1 MLIGLAIIGFLL
13 SFMYLRDAPG
23 HSMVWTLVSAAAA
36 SVVSVAVFLLVSAL
50 GNRSGWN
57 RPRVGI
63 VLLALLFA
71 SIIRTCVTSIFV
83 SVRSGGQVFDSGT
96 FGRALTTLII
106 TLVVGLIVAAS
117 VQSADERAEAKSA
130 LLVEQG
136 RLRKLADSADA
147 ERRRSEID
155 LWNKARE
162 LLEPTINEIRELI
175 AGEISEPAA
184 RQISDRIHEVVNEV
198 VRPASRE
205 LARSSMIEPGENVT
219 ELPSTLR
226 VFEDRMDIT
235 RALKPGWLLIVWWGV
250 LIPGMLLASVQ
261 VSVVVVWIAV
271 STLFILPLYGLKVV
285 WPRRLRDMT
294 IARGLGVLLI
304 LYAAINVA
312 FQYSVSHFGP
322 VIEGSES
329 WASTSVVGV
338 ILRIA
343 LGMLVSVL
351 AMLNVHSEQIR
362 ARLIETN
369 IQLEE
374 LISRIRRETW
384 LLHRVVSLAVHGTV
398 QSALISTAMRLSA
411 ADRTP
416 ETVADARRRLE
427 AALKAISADQ
437 SESASLSLA
446 LKDLQDLWSPLVRIS
461 FEMDPNAEQR
471 LAKDA
476 GLCRCA
482 IEICREAASN
492 AIRHGHAK
500 AIEIRVEAT
509 GDLIEVHVTDD
520 GDGIATAAVP
530 GLGSEMLDDTCLRWQ
545 LDRSHDEGSE
555 LIAVLA

>member
-1 MLIGLAIIGFLL
+1 VLIGLAIIGFFL

-36 SVVSVAVFLLVSAL
+36 SASSVAVFLLVSAL
-50 GNRSGWN
+50 GNRGGWI

-63 VLLALLFA
+63 VLLALLLA
-71 SIIRTCVTSIFV
+71 STIRTSATSIFV

-106 TLVVGLIVAAS
+106 TLVACLIVAAS
-117 VQSADERAEAKSA
+117 VQLADERAEAKST

-136 RLRKLADSADA
+136 RLSKLADNADA

-155 LWNKARE
+155 LWNRARE

-175 AGEISEPAA
+175 AGEISESAA
-184 RQISDRIHEVVNEV
+184 RQISDRIHEVVTEV

-205 LARSSMIEPGENVT
+205 LARSSIVEPGKNVA

-226 VFEDRMDIT
+226 VFEDHMDIT
-235 RALKPGWLLIVWWGV
+235 RALKPGWLLIAWWGM
-250 LIPGMLLASVQ
+250 LIPGMLLTGIQASG
-261 VSVVVVWIAV
+261 IAV
-271 STLFILPLYGLKVV
+271 GIAASTLVILPLYGLKVA

-294 IARGLGVLLI
+294 IARGLSVLLA
-304 LYAAINVA
+304 LYTAINVA
-312 FQYSVSHFGP
+312 FQYPMSHFGP
-322 VIEGSES
+322 AFEGSES
-329 WASTSVVGV
+329 WASNNAAGV
-338 ILRIA
+338 LVRIA

-351 AMLNVHSEQIR
+351 AMLTVHSEQIR

-384 LLHRVVSLAVHGTV
+384 LLHRSVSLAVHGTV

-411 ADRTP
+411 TDRTP

-427 AALKAISADQ
+427 AALTAISADQ
-437 SESASLSLA
+437 SEGASLSLA
-446 LKDLQDLWSPLVRIS
+446 LEDLQGLWNPLVLIS
-461 FEMDPNAEQR
+461 FEIGPRAEQR

-476 GLCRCA
+476 RLRRCV

-500 AIEIRVEAT
+500 EIEIQVEATDDLIEIR
-509 GDLIEVHVTDD
+509 VTDD
-520 GDGIATAAVP
+520 GDGIAKVTVA
-530 GLGSEMLDDTCLRWQ
+530 GLGSEMLDETCLRW
-545 LDRSHDEGSE
+545 LLRALPDGGSE
-555 LIAVLA
+555 LVAVLA

>member
-1 MLIGLAIIGFLL
+1 VLIGLAIIGFLL

-50 GNRSGWN
+50 GNRGGWN

-63 VLLALLFA
+63 VLLALLLA

-130 LLVEQG
+130 LLDEQG
-136 RLRKLADSADA
+136 RLRKLADSTDA

-175 AGEISEPAA
+175 AGEISESAA

-205 LARSSMIEPGENVT
+205 LARSSMIEPGENVI

-235 RALKPGWLLIVWWGV
+235 RVLKPGWLLIVWWGV

-446 LKDLQDLWSPLVRIS
+446 LKDLQGLWSPLVRIS
-461 FEMDPNAEQR
+461 FEIGLRAEQR

-476 GLCRCA
+476 GLRRCV

>member
-1 MLIGLAIIGFLL
+1 VLIGLAIIGFLL

-23 HSMVWTLVSAAAA
+23 HNVVWTLMSAAAA
-36 SVVSVAVFLLVSAL
+36 SAVSVAVFLLVSTL
-50 GNRSGWN
+50 GNRGGWT

-63 VLLALLFA
+63 VLLALLLA
-71 SIIRTCVTSIFV
+71 SIIRTCVASIFV

-96 FGRALTTLII
+96 LGRALTTLTI

-117 VQSADERAEAKSA
+117 VQLADERAQAKSV

-175 AGEISEPAA
+175 AGEISESAA

-205 LARSSMIEPGENVT
+205 LARSSIIEPRENVI

-250 LIPGMLLASVQ
+250 LIPGMLLASIE
-261 VSVVVVWIAV
+261 VSVMVVWIAV
-271 STLFILPLYGLKVV
+271 SMLFILPLYGLKVV

-329 WASTSVVGV
+329 WASTSVAGV
-338 ILRIA
+338 LLRIA

-362 ARLIETN
+362 TRLVETN
-369 IQLEE
+369 TQLEE

-427 AALKAISADQ
+427 AALRAISADQ

-446 LKDLQDLWSPLVRIS
+446 LKDLQGLWSPLVRIS
-461 FEMDPNAEQR
+461 FEIGLLAEQR

-476 GLCRCA
+476 GLRRCV

-500 AIEIRVEAT
+500 AIEIQVEAT

>member
-1 MLIGLAIIGFLL
+1 MLIGLVIIGFFL

-23 HSMVWTLVSAAAA
+23 HNMVWTLMSAAAA
-36 SVVSVAVFLLVSAL
+36 SAVSVAVFLLVSAL
-50 GNRSGWN
+50 GNRGGWT

-63 VLLALLFA
+63 VLLALLLA

-117 VQSADERAEAKSA
+117 VQLADERAQAKSV

-136 RLRKLADSADA
+136 RLRKLADSADS

-175 AGEISEPAA
+175 AGEISESAA

-205 LARSSMIEPGENVT
+205 LARSSMIEPGENVI

-235 RALKPGWLLIVWWGV
+235 RVLKPGWLLIVWWGV
-250 LIPGMLLASVQ
+250 LIPGMLLVNVQ
-261 VSVVVVWIAV
+261 VSVMVVWIAV
-271 STLFILPLYGLKVV
+271 STLFILPLYALKVV
-285 WPRRLRDMT
+285 WPDRLRDLT

-304 LYAAINVA
+304 LYATINVTFA
-312 FQYSVSHFGP
+312 YFMSNFGP
-322 VIEGSES
+322 VVEGSES
-329 WASTSVVGV
+329 WASTNAAGV
-338 ILRIA
+338 LLRIA

-351 AMLNVHSEQIR
+351 AMLHVHSEQIR
-362 ARLIETN
+362 TRLVETN

-384 LLHRVVSLAVHGTV
+384 LLHRSVSMAVHGTV

-416 ETVADARRRLE
+416 ETVADARHRLE
-427 AALKAISADQ
+427 AALTAISADQ
-437 SESASLSLA
+437 SDGASLSLA
-446 LKDLQDLWSPLVRIS
+446 LQDLQGLWSPLVRIT
-461 FEMDPNAEQR
+461 FEIGPRAEQR

-476 GLCRCA
+476 GLRRCV
-482 IEICREAASN
+482 IEICRESASN

-500 AIEIRVEAT
+500 AIEIQVEAT

-520 GDGIATAAVP
+520 ADGIAIAAVA
-530 GLGSEMLDDTCLRWQ
+530 GLGSEMLDDTCLRWH
-545 LDRSHDEGSE
+545 LDRRHDGGSE